1 MARKSKT
8 VDKIAAKFTVKTLPT
23 MEGDYDYKG
32 ISVMMRLLY
41 ANAAT
46 LPTPH
51 GGGDHGHIGIIM
63 METIYTTLITTAWN
77 NPPDL
82 VVYPTIPPNAT
93 ADHRYQLQLQHD
105 EGQIIYKNTGTMD
118 ESFKNQFI
126 DAVKDTYI

>member
-1 MARKSKT
+1 MMARKSKT

-63 METIYTTLITTAWN
+63 ME
-77 NPPDL
+77 
-82 VVYPTIPPNAT
+82 
-93 ADHRYQLQLQHD
+93 
-105 EGQIIYKNTGTMD
+105 IIYKNTGTMD